1 MLELLPPYW
10 LRPFLRAKP
19 WFSSQLCHVLQNAP
33 AEIMEQI
40 IAFQSLVLKLR
51 RLVELQRLIALTSST
66 NKSTGG
72 LIQLHRELFHSASFN
87 FLPLAGFLKF
97 VPKEIEWRRRREP
110 MMKTIHFVKESTGFR
125 CWGAVASSTSSVI
138 LFAASVSVATQS
150 VCCA

>member
-10 LRPFLRAKP
+10 SQITCLHFCEQSP
-19 WFSSQLCHVLQNAP
+19 SQLCHVLQNAP

-40 IAFQSLVLKLR
+40 IPFQSLVLKPR

-97 VPKEIEWRRRREP
+97 VLQSFLLKFYKESEWRWRRE
-110 MMKTIHFVKESTGFR
+110 S
-125 CWGAVASSTSSVI
+125 
-138 LFAASVSVATQS
+138 
-150 VCCA
+150 